1 MAHLHS
7 AFSSVR
13 DQLLKEMND
22 SDTHADGIKRI
33 LEMAMRVSPRERAS
47 MERTIGFIIRAREA
61 ILQAKPNDQWAKARL
76 ETAMVAAQ
84 ETAQKVVAR
93 RCSIFSVKSLIH

>member
-7 AFSSVR
+7 AFFSVR

-22 SDTHADGIKRI
+22 SDTHADGTERI

-76 ETAMVAAQ
+76 ETARTAAQ
-84 ETAQKVVAR
+84 RLRNEREAK
-93 RCSIFSVKSLIH
+93 

>member
-22 SDTHADGIKRI
+22 SDTDADGIERRI

-84 ETAQKVVAR
+84 RLRNEREAK
-93 RCSIFSVKSLIH
+93 